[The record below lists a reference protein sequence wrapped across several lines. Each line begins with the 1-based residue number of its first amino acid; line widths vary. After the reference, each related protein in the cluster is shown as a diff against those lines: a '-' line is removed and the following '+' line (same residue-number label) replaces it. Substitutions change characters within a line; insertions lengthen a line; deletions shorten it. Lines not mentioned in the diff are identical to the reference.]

1 MAKTITLIRH
11 AQTNANRDHMW
22 QGTLDTG
29 LSPQGIAQL
38 DLLANRFADR
48 RPDVVLS
55 SDLDRAR
62 RTASTI
68 SDTVVTDR
76 QWREFGVGSWE
87 GKTTSQI
94 IEEYPAQMEAFL
106 AGEDVAPGGGELM
119 SVFGERIVAAFWDLV
134 AGMSD
139 GDHAHVVTHGGA
151 IWALLSH
158 VLGRKGLATAMTV
171 TSNTALTEITVS
183 DDGDPQLTMFND
195 ATHLVEPSVQFMP
208 DGRTVTL
215 FRHGQSEGNIS
226 GRWQGRTD
234 SPLTDTG
241 RRQAAQA
248 SAHAPRVPKMYTSPL
263 SRAMMTAE
271 IIGTSIGVEPV
282 PTDGLMEMAF
292 GSWEDLTYEEVAASD
307 PELFTSVFVDE
318 IDLPR
323 GRTGETFAA
332 AGTRL
337 SRTITSLV
345 GETEGDLGMV
355 SHGAAIRAYVI
366 DILGLSF
373 AERNRIPVARN
384 TSMTSVLYAGDRTML
399 SSYNVAPH
407 MSL

>member
-1 MAKTITLIRH
+1 VAKTITLIRH

-29 LSPQGIAQL
+29 LSPEGIAQL
-38 DLLANRFADR
+38 DLLANRFAGR

-94 IEEYPAQMEAFL
+94 MAEYPEQMGTFL

-119 SVFGERIVAAFWDLV
+119 SVFGERIVAAFWDL
-134 AGMSD
+134 AERMSE

-151 IWALLSH
+151 IWALLSY

-183 DDGDPQLTMFND
+183 DDGTPQLTMFND

-215 FRHGQSEGNIS
+215 FRHGQSEGNIA

-241 RRQAAQA
+241 RRQASQA
-248 SAHAPRVPKMYTSPL
+248 SVHAPRVPKMYTSPL
-263 SRAMMTAE
+263 RRAMTTAE

-282 PTDGLMEMAF
+282 PTEGLMEMAF
-292 GSWEDLTYEEVAASD
+292 GSWEDLTYEEAAAND
-307 PELFTSVFVDE
+307 PELFTRVFVDE

-323 GRTGETFAA
+323 GGTGETFAA
-332 AGTRL
+332 AGSRI
-337 SRTITSLV
+337 SRTISSLV
-345 GETEGDLGMV
+345 GESGGDLGVV
-355 SHGAAIRAYVI
+355 SHGAAIRAYVV